1 MFHMALQRATC
12 MAFQNCE
19 IKVIESVK
27 ARFRGKKYFRMK
39 KNFLFAKRAR
49 EPDFNKT
56 SSSNK
61 KSNKYLML

>member
-1 MFHMALQRATC
+1 